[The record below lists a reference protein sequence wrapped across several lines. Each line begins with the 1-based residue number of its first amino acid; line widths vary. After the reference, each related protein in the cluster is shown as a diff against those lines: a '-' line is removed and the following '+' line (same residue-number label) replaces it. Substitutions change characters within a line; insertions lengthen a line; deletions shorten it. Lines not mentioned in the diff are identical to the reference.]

1 MTRKCCLERL
11 QILINMLSYIKLY
24 IYIYNIYGEILS
36 YFAFPWGVN
45 GPSDSCGPRQ
55 VNGVTA
61 LNVWLTAPNS
71 YRPPRTHSP
80 NPAFTQQTA
89 CHTMS
94 YHCHH
99 PLAHSSHFTYSSF
112 CGYFGNRNTPGCMYC
127 GGSSFTV
134 HSASPHFF
142 KSNITKYWGVHS
154 AGLHKLSRSFVFH
167 DQLLQYKSGPNGHR
181 LEQS

>member
-11 QILINMLSYIKLY
+11 QILINMLSYIKL
-24 IYIYNIYGEILS
+24 YIYNIYGEILS

-89 CHTMS
+89 CHTIVITLWHIRHIS
-94 YHCHH
+94 PIHRFVVILETETLPDACTV
-99 PLAHSSHFTYSSF
+99 ADQVSQCFTTLFQIKYNQILR
-112 CGYFGNRNTPGCMYC
+112 GPFGRP
-127 GGSSFTV
+127 
-134 HSASPHFF
+134 A
-142 KSNITKYWGVHS
+142 
-154 AGLHKLSRSFVFH
+154 
-167 DQLLQYKSGPNGHR
+167 
-181 LEQS
+181 